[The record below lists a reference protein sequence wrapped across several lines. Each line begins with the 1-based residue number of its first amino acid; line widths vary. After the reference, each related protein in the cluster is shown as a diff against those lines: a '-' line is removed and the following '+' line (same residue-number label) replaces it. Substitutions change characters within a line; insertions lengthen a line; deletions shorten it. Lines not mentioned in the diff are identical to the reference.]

1 MKIAKVQQIPN
12 LVKSFAIAAP
22 LLFATSTIKA
32 QSFEQKADVFEKS
45 KQACVVNNPKSV
57 LQVEPIVIGDEDIYP
72 ALVLDLSKGRLY
84 HYDLECY
91 LYNEHKLSANN
102 NFSGLTPGLKRITD
116 ISEEYDVVP
125 SEFNVGRNVLSL
137 ENIDMKNG
145 KTIGTDKIYIE
156 QDSLINSQKNNRN
169 KSIKLP
175 KENLDFLMNNLY
187 KEQYILIK
195 K

>member
-57 LQVEPIVIGDEDIYP
+57 LQVEPIVIGQEDIYP

-91 LYNEHKLSANN
+91 LYDEHKLSANN
-102 NFSGLTPGLKRITD
+102 TFSGLTPGLKRITD
-116 ISEEYDVVP
+116 IYEEYDAVP
-125 SEFNVGRNVLSL
+125 SEFNIGRNVLSL
-137 ENIDMKNG
+137 ENLDMRNG

-156 QDSLINSQKNNRN
+156 QDSLINSQNHNRN

-175 KENLDFLMNNLY
+175 KESLDFLMDNLY
-187 KEQYILIK
+187 VDQYILVK
-195 K
+195 